1 MLKATLQKYRQVPS
15 LLWALL
21 ATQFLMNASH
31 FMAIPLLTVYMLK
44 TLHFGPIQIGTVMT
58 LNLVAAQAL
67 PLITGLMT
75 DRLGFRPL
83 MVTGLVLRAV
93 GMGGFVLWHD
103 WVILSAMALIMGA
116 GVSLYSSGVYGLF
129 GRQPKPLAARIFI
142 LNNQMLNLGVVLGPL
157 LANTISSADIELPF
171 LVSGGLFIL
180 LAIWVFA
187 LRDIDHWHG
196 EPTAMITSLKRV
208 ATDRRFLAFLAVSLP
223 WWFLFTQ
230 LYVAFPVHMMRI
242 AGEAW
247 VPSIFL
253 VNGIVGFLF
262 MLGSM
267 VLLDRIRSTT
277 LLPYAYL
284 AAAILYAGAA
294 FTTAAWWFLVFVAL
308 YTMVETIMLPTLETL
323 TAELA
328 ADGSQSTFFGALSL
342 AWAVAGAG
350 GYYAGSWLSL
360 EAAPGLTWG
369 LFASVGAVGIALASW
384 FAATEYRRN
393 AVPALLPFGR

>member
-1 MLKATLQKYRQVPS
+1 MLSATLQKYRQIPA

-31 FMAIPLLTVYMLK
+31 FMALPLLAVYMLK
-44 TLHFGPIQIGTVMT
+44 TLDFGPLQIGTIMT

-67 PLITGLMT
+67 PLLTGLIS
-75 DRLGFRPL
+75 DRLGFRPM
-83 MVTGLVLRAV
+83 MVAGLLLRAV
-93 GMGGFVLWHD
+93 GMAGFVLWHD
-103 WVILSAMALIMGA
+103 WVALSAMAVLMGA

-142 LNNQMLNLGVVLGPL
+142 LNNQMLNLGVILGPL
-157 LANTISSADIELPF
+157 LANTVSSVDIQLPF
-171 LVSGGLFIL
+171 LVSGGLFVL

-187 LRDIDHWHG
+187 LRDIDQWHG

-208 ATDRRFLAFLAVSLP
+208 ATNRRFLAFLAVSLP

-230 LYVAFPVHMMRI
+230 LYVAFPVHMIRL

-253 VNGIVGFLF
+253 VNGAVGFLF

-267 VLLDRIRSTT
+267 VLLDRIRSST

-284 AAAILYAGAA
+284 AAAILYGGAA
-294 FTTAAWWFLVFVAL
+294 FATTAWWFLIFVAL
-308 YTMVETIMLPTLETL
+308 YTMVETIMLPALETL

-328 ADGSQSTFFGALSL
+328 AEGSQSTFFGALSL
-342 AWAVAGAG
+342 AWALAGAA
-350 GYYAGSWLSL
+350 GYYAGTWLSL
-360 EAAPGLTWG
+360 RATPGLTWG
-369 LFASVGAVGIALASW
+369 IFALVGALGIALAAW
-384 FAATEYRRN
+384 FAATQGGRN
-393 AVPALLPFGR
+393 TGPALLESRQ